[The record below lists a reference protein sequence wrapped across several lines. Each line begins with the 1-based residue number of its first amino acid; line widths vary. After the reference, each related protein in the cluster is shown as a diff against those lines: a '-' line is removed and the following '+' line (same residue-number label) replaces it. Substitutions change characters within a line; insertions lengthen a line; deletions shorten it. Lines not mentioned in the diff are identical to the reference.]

1 MKMTDRRLYDTRF
14 FVEYFFSEDKE
25 LLKKLKQ
32 ELRSVKERMVSVLT
46 IHEIY
51 RINTKREGREVALL
65 RSSAIRSDFTV
76 VDVDYEAAV
85 ISAELRTHHQMPM
98 ADSIIAAS
106 AQICRCPLVSDD
118 AHFKEVA
125 GLTTRWYD

>member
-1 MKMTDRRLYDTRF
+1 MPDRRLYDTRF
-14 FVEYFFSEDKE
+14 FVEYFFSEDAE

-51 RINTKREGREVALL
+51 RINMKREGRDVALL
-65 RSSAIRSDFTV
+65 RSSAINSDFTV
-76 VDVDYEAAV
+76 VDVNYETAV
-85 ISAELRTHHQMPM
+85 MSAELRMNHQMPM

-106 AQICRCPLVSDD
+106 AQVCSCQLVSDD
-118 AHFKEVA
+118 AHFKEIP
-125 GLTTRWYD
+125 GLITKWCC